1 MLLKVKRYIEENRML
16 EAGDK
21 IVLGVSGGADSLCL
35 FLLFMQLQ
43 TEYHLSV
50 FVVHVN
56 HGIRQEAQAD
66 GEFVKGLCEKY
77 NVPFFLFEENVPEL
91 AKKWKMTEEAA
102 GRKCRYRRFYQVM
115 QEVNANKL
123 ATAHHMGDQA
133 ETLLFHL
140 IRGSNLAGMAGIR
153 PVSRMDTIMGE
164 LPEVEGEKL
173 VIRPLL
179 CVEKT
184 EIEKWL
190 GTCEAVWCQDAT
202 NADNRYAR
210 NRLRNVVLPELTHI
224 NSQAVSHIAGFA
236 ECIAGYQAFFQK
248 AVEDYT
254 RQFVELGKNWETGS
268 KHFLQRENCET
279 DRQRLL
285 RQERVLAEGVI
296 YEMLAKVSGQR
307 QNLSREHVEAVYELL
322 DNHSGKQISL
332 PYDMEAKISYEK
344 LVIRKSLKET
354 VAWKPVEIPVED
366 QRIPLPDGRNLV
378 IKVINMDNLSL
389 EEREKL
395 QTQAIN
401 CKNNYTKLFDCDT
414 IKGTLYVRLPEPA
427 DYFIMNDKGS
437 KKKLSRY
444 FIDCKIP
451 EEQRKNSM
459 VIAFGHEVIWL
470 VGGRRCE
477 NHKVNSSTRRVLSI
491 SCEGETKWKNKLR

>member
-1 MLLKVKRYIEENRML
+1 VEPLRIDGIGVGQKKKGYGMLLKVKRYIEENRML
-16 EAGDK
+16 ETGDK

-43 TEYHLSV
+43 TEYDLSV

-66 GEFVKGLCEKY
+66 GEFVKELCEKY

-102 GRKCRYRRFYQVM
+102 GRKCRYQRFYQVM
-115 QEVNANKL
+115 REVNANKL

-153 PVSRMDTIMGE
+153 PVSRMCTIMGE
-164 LPEVEGEKL
+164 LHEEEGENL
-173 VIRPLL
+173 LIRPLL

-190 GTCEAVWCQDAT
+190 EACGATWCRDAT
-202 NADNRYAR
+202 NQDNRYAR

-224 NSQAVSHIAGFA
+224 NSRAVSHIAEFA
-236 ECIAGYQAFFQK
+236 ECAAKYQAFFQK
-248 AVEDYT
+248 AVENYT
-254 RQFVELGKNWETGS
+254 KQFVKLGES
-268 KHFLQRENCET
+268 CET
-279 DRQRLL
+279 DHQRLL
-285 RQERVLAEGVI
+285 QQEQVLAEGII
-296 YEMLAKVSGQR
+296 YEMLAKVSGQQ
-307 QNLSREHVEAVYELL
+307 QNLSKEHVEAVYELL

-344 LVIRKSLKET
+344 LVIRKSLKEAI
-354 VAWKPVEIPVED
+354 AWEPVEIPVKN

-378 IKVINMDNLSL
+378 IKVINMENLSL
-389 EEREKL
+389 EEKEKL

-401 CKNNYTKLFDCDT
+401 CKNDYTKLFDCDT
-414 IKGTLYVRLPEPA
+414 IKGTLYARLPEPT
-427 DYFIMNDKGS
+427 DYFIMNEKGS

-444 FIDCKIP
+444 FIDCKVP

-459 VIAFGHEVIWL
+459 VIAFEHEVIWL

-477 NHKVNSSTRRVLSI
+477 NHKVNSSTRRVLSV
-491 SCEGETKWKNKLR
+491 SCEENA